1 MQDSQARTELN
12 GVKIPLYNLIG
23 ALVLTL
29 SFYGATRAAE
39 LPTKAVFAYGAINA
53 YMTSTWIAKDLGLFR
68 KHSVDVDP
76 VFIIA
81 GRLAPALLSG
91 DVHVGLLGPTHVTN
105 AVAAG
110 GDLVMFMGNQNR
122 VRYTLVVHS
131 SIKRGEDLKGKKIAI
146 GASQAGLASLA
157 THAALDHMGLN
168 AKRDNVTLLLI
179 GEEPLRLAALQTGN
193 VQATLVGPELAN
205 TVSGQGFPTLL
216 DVAKLNIPFQASG
229 MVTTRRLL
237 RSDPILL
244 ERIGRASVEAIHYL
258 RNSSNKKSV
267 LQIMQNN
274 LKLANVDCVEASYR
288 ELVDE
293 LPRNICPTVAGL
305 RSVMKLMAELGLNP
319 KAAQMKPD
327 DVTDPTLCK
336 SLGGEAS

>member
-12 GVKIPLYNLIG
+12 GVKITLYNLIG
-23 ALVLTL
+23 ALVLTFC
-29 SFYGATRAAE
+29 FYGATRAAE

-68 KHSVDVDP
+68 KRNGDVDP
-76 VFIIA
+76 LFIIA

-205 TVSGQGFPTLL
+205 TVSSQGF
-216 DVAKLNIPFQASG
+216 S
-229 MVTTRRLL
+229 
-237 RSDPILL
+237 
-244 ERIGRASVEAIHYL
+244 YL
-258 RNSSNKKSV
+258 
-267 LQIMQNN
+267 
-274 LKLANVDCVEASYR
+274 A
-288 ELVDE
+288 
-293 LPRNICPTVAGL
+293 
-305 RSVMKLMAELGLNP
+305 
-319 KAAQMKPD
+319 
-327 DVTDPTLCK
+327 
-336 SLGGEAS
+336 